1 MNNPWEYISLE
12 IYEDHMSL
20 ESVRQLQAL
29 DSVMHDQFDAYPV
42 TTAMVLG
49 IAGGNGLEH
58 VRRDKYQALYG
69 VDINEDYLEAIRKRY
84 DHLSDILKCLRID
97 LVNETEKLPKAEMII
112 ADLLIEY
119 IGYDAFCKA
128 VEKVDPE
135 YVSCVIQTNEDDKKW
150 VSDSPYIHAFDRLD
164 EIHHQ
169 IDESS
174 LVTVME
180 GIGYSKILRKEM
192 PLPNGKSF
200 IRLDFSKK

>member
-1 MNNPWEYISLE
+1 MNNPWEDISLE
-12 IYEDHMSL
+12 VYEDHMSL

-29 DSVMHDQFDAYPV
+29 DSVMHEQFEAYPV
-42 TTAMVLG
+42 TTAIVLG

-58 VRRDKYQALYG
+58 VRQDKYQTVYG
-69 VDINEDYLEAIRKRY
+69 IDINKDYLEAVQERY
-84 DHLSDILKCLRID
+84 LDLSDILKCLRID
-97 LVNETEKLPKAEMII
+97 LAIETEKLPHSELII
-112 ADLLIEY
+112 ANLLIEY

-128 VEKVDPE
+128 VEKVDPK
-135 YVSCVIQTNEDDKKW
+135 YVSCVIQTNEDNKNW
-150 VSDSPYIHAFDRLD
+150 VSDSPYIHAFDKLD

-169 IDESS
+169 IDELS

-180 GIGYSKILRKEM
+180 GIGYSKILKIEM

>member
-1 MNNPWEYISLE
+1 
-12 IYEDHMSL
+12 MSL
-20 ESVRQLQAL
+20 ESVRQLQTL
-29 DSVMHDQFDAYPV
+29 DSLMYDQFEAYPV
-42 TTAMVLG
+42 TTAIVLG

-58 VRRDKYQALYG
+58 VRQDKYRTVYG
-69 VDINEDYLEAIRKRY
+69 VDINEDYLRAVRERY
-84 DHLSDILKCLRID
+84 SNLSNILKCLRID
-97 LVNETEKLPKAEMII
+97 LVNDTEKLPYAEMII

-128 VEKVDPE
+128 VGKVDSK
-135 YVSCVIQTNEDDKKW
+135 YVSCVIQTNENNKKW
-150 VSDSPYIHAFDRLD
+150 VSDSPYIHAFDRLY

-169 IDESS
+169 IDELS

-180 GIGYSKILRKEM
+180 GIGYSKILKIEM